1 MRIIKQAEE
10 RKNEIINAANELF
23 ALKGYDGTS
32 VSDIL
37 EKVGIAK
44 GTLYHHFKSKEDIL
58 DALIERFNTKVLEKA
73 TEISRDKSISIPAR
87 LVKVVLALNVSK
99 SDEGAEMIELLHKPQ
114 NALMHQK
121 SNKMLLETVTPVLAN
136 LLREGISEEIFNTN
150 FPYESTEMALAYAFT
165 VFNGNTLELTESE
178 MMSRAQAFIYNI
190 ERLTGAESGS
200 LLEFMQVFG
209 EAGNQA

>member
-32 VSDIL
+32 VNDIL

-58 DALIERFNTKVLEKA
+58 DALIERFNTKVIEIA
-73 TEISRDKSISIPAR
+73 TDISLDKNVPISGR
-87 LVKVVLALNVSK
+87 MVKVVLALNVSE
-99 SDEGAEMIELLHKPQ
+99 SEEGAEMIELMHKPQ

-121 SNKMLLETVTPVLAN
+121 SNKLLLETVTPIMAN
-136 LLREGISEEIFNTN
+136 LLSEGVNEGIFNTS
-150 FPYESTEMALAYAFT
+150 FPYESTEMLLAYAFT
-165 VFNGNTLELTESE
+165 VFNGNNLELTEIE
-178 MMSRAQAFIYNI
+178 MMSRAQAFIYNM
-190 ERLTGAESGS
+190 ERLLGAKSGS
-200 LLEFMQVFG
+200 LIEFLQVFG
-209 EAGNQA
+209 DEENKA